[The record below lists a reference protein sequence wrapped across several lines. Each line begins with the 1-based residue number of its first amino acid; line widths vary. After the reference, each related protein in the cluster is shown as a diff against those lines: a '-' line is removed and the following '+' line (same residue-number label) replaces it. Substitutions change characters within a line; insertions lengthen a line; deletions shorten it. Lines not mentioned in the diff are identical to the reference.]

1 MEELASDTN
10 RRIGEALAHIREQK
24 PLVHQITNLVA
35 MNDAANVTLHLGALP
50 VMAHARQE
58 VAEMTELAGAL
69 VLNLGTLDLARVE
82 AMVVAGQ
89 TANRA
94 GIPVVLDPVGA
105 GATRMRTDTALRLL
119 DELAIAI
126 VRGNAGE
133 IGALTAA
140 GGRVV
145 GVESVEGL
153 DDPAA
158 VSRGMARERTLVV
171 AITGE
176 RDLVSDGL
184 RVLGVD
190 NGHRWLTTISGTGD
204 MATTAIAAFAA
215 VEPNYLLAAVG
226 GLACMGL
233 AAERAAQDAHGPASF
248 RVALLDRLY
257 HLTPEQLAA
266 GARIVSIEAPVGSM
280 SGVTNE

>member
-1 MEELASDTN
+1 VEERTSDTH
-10 RRIGEALAHIREQK
+10 RRIAEALARIREQK
-24 PLVHQITNLVA
+24 PLIHQITNLVA

-82 AMVVAGQ
+82 AMLIAGHR
-89 TANRA
+89 ANGA
-94 GIPVVLDPVGA
+94 GIPIVMDPVGA

-119 DELAIAI
+119 DELVLAI

-133 IGALTAA
+133 IGALAGA

-145 GVESVEGL
+145 GVESVQGL

-158 VSRGMARERTLVV
+158 VSRGMARERALVV
-171 AITGE
+171 AITGG
-176 RDLVSDGL
+176 RDLVSDGS

-190 NGHRWLTTISGTGD
+190 NGHRWLTTITGTGD

-215 VEPNYLLAAVG
+215 VEPNYLLAAAG
-226 GLACMGL
+226 GLACLGL
-233 AAERAAQDAHGPASF
+233 AAERAAQGAHGPASF
-248 RVALLDRLY
+248 KVALLDRLY

-266 GARIVSIEAPVGSM
+266 GARIVTLEAPGAEAAHVHL
-280 SGVTNE
+280 